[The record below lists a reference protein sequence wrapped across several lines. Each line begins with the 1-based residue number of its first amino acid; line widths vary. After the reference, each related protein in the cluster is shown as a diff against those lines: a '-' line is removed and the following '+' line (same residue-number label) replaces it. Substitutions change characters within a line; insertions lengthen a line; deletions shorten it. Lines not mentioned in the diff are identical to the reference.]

1 MSLCQ
6 YEDYVNGKVTDS
18 TTGFGIQMSPEVTA
32 SVQLNKN
39 GEIRFGTKWM
49 KRLNSK
55 ICKFLFQ
62 RHNTFHVLKVLGR
75 QQRCGEFEVG
85 FHANVAAETPL
96 HIRSIVVTMGN
107 KNIPLHL
114 IESH

>member
-55 ICKFLFQ
+55 Y
-62 RHNTFHVLKVLGR
+62 
-75 QQRCGEFEVG
+75 
-85 FHANVAAETPL
+85 ANFCFRGTIPSMFSRSWGGNNDVENLRLAFTRMEPQKHHFTLDPL
-96 HIRSIVVTMGN
+96 
-107 KNIPLHL
+107 L
-114 IESH
+114 